1 MLDWPHILTTLVQ
14 NIEQRLAQDIQTT
27 EDTVRYYFFLHLIT
41 SGIEPQHMILE
52 RSHPEIEQ
60 KQIDLSV
67 IRPEGVWD
75 FEVKYHRPI
84 PSGRNRPRTQLRGQ
98 VFSDLYKL
106 ALSDN
111 QRGYML
117 YLADPMMATH
127 WKRYV
132 AEFSTYSGDT
142 QISLTPEWLRMQPVT
157 LRRVIRNGLGST
169 PQDVVVDAQAVAAE
183 ETHDLSA
190 WLYRVAPAH
199 SS

>member
-27 EDTVRYYFFLHLIT
+27 EDTVRYCFFLLLIA